1 MNLIF
6 NGKNNDHSK
15 LICGL
20 IDKSVKIMICS
31 GHFKK
36 DILELQFNPIK
47 IASDRN
53 VSVEIISN
61 RQNTK
66 PETINE
72 INKYS
77 GISLFV
83 TKKRSRYLHSK
94 IYYFEHENG
103 FTALIGS
110 ANLTKGAQSTNEEL
124 SVLIE
129 DKLNS
134 PQHVEVLNYFKRLN
148 SAFMC
153 KKTKSVPFK
162 SLL

>member
-1 MNLIF
+1 MKLIF
-6 NGKNNDHSK
+6 NEKNKDHAN

-31 GHFKK
+31 SHFKK
-36 DILELQFNPIK
+36 DILELPSSPIK
-47 IASDRN
+47 VASDRN
-53 VSVEIISN
+53 VSVEIMSN

-72 INKYS
+72 IKQYA

-83 TKKRSRYLHSK
+83 TLKRSSYLHSK

-110 ANLTKGAQSTNEEL
+110 ANLTKGALSTNEEL

-134 PQHVEVLNYFKRLN
+134 PQHEEIINYFKRLN
-148 SAFMC
+148 SVFI
-153 KKTKSVPFK
+153 SVFR
-162 SLL
+162 LGTCIVL